1 MTVRKITELRMLEK
15 RNHKKRNNTVTR
27 KKIEKKGYLVQHAN
41 SELYSILY
49 AVYEK
54 FASNHIER
62 VTLKT
67 FLNVFQPEFAEGE
80 EVPFDRSRMFQRV

>member
-1 MTVRKITELRMLEK
+1 M
-15 RNHKKRNNTVTR
+15 TR

-80 EVPFDRSRMFQRV
+80 